1 MDKNEYERLYARI
14 LFNYA
19 SKSGEQGRE
28 IMYAYNRQV
37 IEGLNIKRHPYDKKS
52 QFIEIGDIL
61 ELEGQK
67 CKVVDINFKL
77 EHTLYDMSGSAGL
90 NLYSPTEPT
99 DFNCQIGVFVE
110 QID

>member
-1 MDKNEYERLYARI
+1 MDTKDYEQLYARI
-14 LFNYA
+14 LFNYE
-19 SKSGEQGRE
+19 SKDGHQGRE

-37 IEGLNIKRHPYDKKS
+37 LEGLKIKRDPYDKKS

-67 CKVVDINFKL
+67 CKVVNINFKL
-77 EHTLYDMSGSAGL
+77 EPTLYDMSGGGGI
-90 NLYSPTEPT
+90 NIYSPTEPT

-110 QID
+110 RIE